1 MKRLLL
7 LSLLFISCAQDKIDI
22 VYNIDKTTFD
32 KKSVV
37 VTDKTPISFELPAD
51 GIYNMVIVDELK
63 NETVTRE
70 RFTGK
75 TGVNSLTIYTY
86 AVNKGSYLLKI
97 EQNNKTINTLN
108 IKL

>member
-1 MKRLLL
+1 MKKLIL
-7 LSLLFISCAQDKIDI
+7 LSVLLISCQNEIIEPVVSLDR
-22 VYNIDKTTFD
+22 TTFE
-32 KKSVV
+32 KQSVV
-37 VTDKTPISFELPAD
+37 VTDKTPITFDLSSD
-51 GIYNMVIVDELK
+51 GVYDMVIVDELK
-63 NETVTRE
+63 NEIVTRE